1 MPLLQPPTT
10 EHEAASPAHPWTE
23 LPWTKPA
30 VPAPSQVTR
39 LQAEQGYPCVSLLMT
54 TTPASRMVRD
64 DVARLRELVTQAT
77 RRLKSEPLPGL
88 QDLLLDELR
97 RLTGH
102 AAAGPTAAGIAIY
115 ASATTAEIVHLPI
128 AVPDRVVIDPTF
140 ATRDLVRALHRAPRH
155 VVLVLSTTEARL
167 FIGVADTLQPA
178 LRSHFPLTVSSLR
191 SATDRHTTS
200 RQGRPD
206 GSRPGLREADTAA
219 FLRVVDQ
226 ALGTHLRLH
235 PAPLILVGPER
246 LLATFR
252 GLSRNLTRLAGSI
265 TGSHATAPL
274 PELVHRTRPVLDA
287 YLHSRQEEAL
297 QLLERRANTRR
308 VATGIAAAWLAAKRE
323 RPEMLAVED
332 TLVQPARLSTDGD
345 LLIPAED
352 AESPDVL
359 DDAVDE
365 LIELVLH
372 RGGWIALV
380 QDGALAH
387 HDRIALTLRN

>member
-1 MPLLQPPTT
+1 MI
-10 EHEAASPAHPWTE
+10 
-23 LPWTKPA
+23 
-30 VPAPSQVTR
+30 R
-39 LQAEQGYPCVSLLMT
+39 G
-54 TTPASRMVRD
+54 
-64 DVARLRELVTQAT
+64 DVARLRELAAQAA
-77 RRLKSEPLPGL
+77 RRLKSEPLPGP
-88 QDLLLDELR
+88 QNLLDELP
-97 RLTGH
+97 RLIGH

-115 ASATTAEIVHLPI
+115 ASAATEEIVHLPI

-155 VVLVLSTTEARL
+155 VVLVLSATEARL
-167 FIGVADTLQPA
+167 FNGVADTLQPA
-178 LRSHFPLTVSSLR
+178 LRSHFPLTATSLR
-191 SATDRHTTS
+191 SANDRHKRS
-200 RQGRPD
+200 RQERPD
-206 GSRPGLREADTAA
+206 GSRPGLCEADNAA

-226 ALGTHLRLH
+226 ALGTHLRVH
-235 PAPLILVGPER
+235 PAPLILVGPEP

-252 GLSRNLTRLAGSI
+252 GLSRNLERLAGSI

-308 VATGIAAAWLAAKRE
+308 VATGIAAAWLAARRE

-380 QDGALAH
+380 EDGALND